1 MTAVR
6 AVLAVAV
13 ASLVVAGC
21 GAPSTGATPP
31 APTSAPVAQAAPT
44 SPQPPRLIIAT
55 SISGGAVTPTNA
67 ELEATVGEPIELR
80 VDSDVA
86 DQLHIHSNPEHTF
99 TVEARRGQSF
109 EFRVDVPGRV
119 AVELH
124 ELDRTIATIQ
134 VR

>member
-1 MTAVR
+1 MIAVR
-6 AVLAVAV
+6 AVLATAAAAV
-13 ASLVVAGC
+13 VVAGC
-21 GAPSTGATPP
+21 SAPSTGTPP
-31 APTSAPVAQAAPT
+31 VPTPAPVAQAAPT
-44 SPQPPRLIIAT
+44 TPPTPRLVIAT
-55 SISGGAVTPTNA
+55 TIAGGGVTPTNA

-99 TVEARRGQSF
+99 AVEARRGQSF